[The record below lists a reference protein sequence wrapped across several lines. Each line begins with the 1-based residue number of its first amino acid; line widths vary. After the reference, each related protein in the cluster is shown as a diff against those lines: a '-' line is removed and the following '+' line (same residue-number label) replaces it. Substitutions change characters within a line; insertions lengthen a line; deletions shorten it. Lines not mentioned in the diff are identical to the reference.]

1 MNTATPRMLGA
12 QLFSTKT
19 IQRFWA
25 KVDRTEADTCW
36 NWTGGTRGR
45 EARRYGKISVL
56 GQALSAHRFSYE
68 LHNGA
73 IPVSEGVHGQCV
85 CHRCDNPL
93 CVNPSHLFLGTHT
106 ENMQDKTRKGRGT
119 AGKTHCRHGHERNA
133 QNTYVAKTGLKAC
146 RICHKLRE
154 QKRREAKASGG

>member
-93 CVNPSHLFLGTHT
+93 CVNP
-106 ENMQDKTRKGRGT
+106 
-119 AGKTHCRHGHERNA
+119 
-133 QNTYVAKTGLKAC
+133 
-146 RICHKLRE
+146 
-154 QKRREAKASGG
+154 